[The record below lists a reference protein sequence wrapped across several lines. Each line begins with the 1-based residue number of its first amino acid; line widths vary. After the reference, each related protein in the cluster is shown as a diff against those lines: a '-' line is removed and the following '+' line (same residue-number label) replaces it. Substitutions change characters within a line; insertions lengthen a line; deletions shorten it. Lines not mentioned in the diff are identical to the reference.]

1 MTGGRIDYTELDWRW
16 AILLGAA
23 VREGLLE
30 AVAGRTLPAEAVAE
44 SRGMDE
50 RAVYVVLSALAE
62 LGVLEEGPEGFRLL
76 EEHGGPLLD
85 RAHPDFVGQ
94 SVVHRFELIGSWG
107 RIPEILRTG
116 RPVEDRTLPGFGGT
130 ETFIAAMRRGARPGA
145 AAVADAG
152 LARLPDGA
160 KILDVGGGPGTN
172 AEAFAAGGA
181 RVTVFDR
188 PEVIEI
194 MRATLEAAGIET
206 AAGDMNEELPEGP
219 FDAIYFGNTSH
230 MYGPEENRT
239 LFARMRRSLVPGGL
253 LVLREFVRGRGEDAA
268 LFAANML
275 VLTPGGGTYTAE
287 EYERWLL
294 EAGYAAVEYEPVAG
308 RSSHLIFARSSG

>member
-1 MTGGRIDYTELDWRW
+1 MELDWRW

-23 VREGLLE
+23 VRDGLIE
-30 AVAGRTLPAEAVAE
+30 AVANQTRPAEEVAGGL
-44 SRGMDE
+44 GMDA

-62 LGVLEEGPEGFRLL
+62 LGILEEGREGFRLRD
-76 EEHGGPLLD
+76 EHRGPLLD
-85 RAHPDFVGQ
+85 RDHPDFVGQ

-116 RPVEDRTLPGFGGT
+116 SPAQDRTAPGFGGT

-145 AAVADAG
+145 GAVADAV
-152 LARLPDGA
+152 LARLPEGA
-160 KILDVGGGPGTN
+160 RILDVGGGPGTN

-188 PEVIEI
+188 PEVIDL
-194 MRATLEAAGIET
+194 MRATLSDSGIE
-206 AAGDMNEELPEGP
+206 AEAGDMNEGLPEGP
-219 FDAIYFGNTSH
+219 FDAVYFGNTSH
-230 MYGPEENRT
+230 MYGPDENRA
-239 LFARMRRSLVPGGL
+239 LFARMRRSLAPGGL
-253 LVLREFVRGRGEDAA
+253 LVVREFVRGLGEDAA

-287 EYERWLL
+287 EYEGWLHG
-294 EAGYAAVEYEPVAG
+294 AGYGDIEYEPVAG
-308 RSSHLIFARSSG
+308 RSSHLIFARRAE